1 MVLQSLE
8 EAYVSEKSDRSVQV
22 ETRLNVEGTWLGL
35 FVLE

>member
-8 EAYVSEKSDRSVQV
+8 EAYVSGKCDRSDQV
-22 ETRLNVEGTWLGL
+22 RTQLNLEGTWLGL